1 MSIFP
6 IPDELLPDTK
16 KLEEMNKELSAL
28 MPKEFA
34 GAVNL
39 MVHPVAGIAAVSA
52 LGLGA
57 ASHAFGIWMGAVA
70 GAAEVSQRMFLP
82 FLDEATPDDFRD
94 KTKTP
99 VKQAR
104 AAADTLTADARAVAR
119 ETAKVATEIVD
130 AAIKDVKDAMKPAAK
145 ATPTL
150 VKPVS
155 AKMAKPA
162 PVEEPKP
169 TVARTTAQK
178 TAETIEKI
186 AETPAERVAPAIV
199 ETAADLMPE
208 DFRQP
213 KAIAKPKSP
222 DDLKLIS
229 GVGPKLETVL
239 NGLGVWTYGQI
250 AALTREEIAWLDD
263 YLGFKGRIGRDGWIE
278 QAAELAKKTKQAG
291 KPAKSVH

>member
-6 IPDELLPDTK
+6 TPDELLPDAK
-16 KLEEMNKELSAL
+16 KLEEMSKELSAL
-28 MPKEFA
+28 MPKEFT

-39 MVHPVAGIAAVSA
+39 MVHPVAGVAAVSA

-70 GAAEVSQRMFLP
+70 GAAEVSQRMFTP
-82 FLDEATPDDFRD
+82 FFDEAKPDDFRD
-94 KTKTP
+94 RTNTA
-99 VKQAR
+99 VKRAR
-104 AAADTLTADARAVAR
+104 AAADTLIADAQTVAR
-119 ETAKVATEIVD
+119 ETAKVVAKSIELAKAKLAPIGEGKRSPVEKPK
-130 AAIKDVKDAMKPAAK
+130 AAIVKK
-145 ATPTL
+145 AVNQVP
-150 VKPVS
+150 
-155 AKMAKPA
+155 
-162 PVEEPKP
+162 
-169 TVARTTAQK
+169 
-178 TAETIEKI
+178 ETIEK
-186 AETPAERVAPAIV
+186 ADEKLTAPTAV
-199 ETAADLMPE
+199 EADLMPE

-213 KAIAKPKSP
+213 KAIAKPKKP

-250 AALTREEIAWLDD
+250 AELKREEIAWLDD
-263 YLGFKGRIGRDGWIE
+263 YLGFKGRIGRDDWIG

>member
-6 IPDELLPDTK
+6 TPDELLPDAK
-16 KLEEMNKELSAL
+16 KLEEMSKELSAL
-28 MPKEFA
+28 MPKEFT

-39 MVHPVAGIAAVSA
+39 MVHPVAGVAAVSA

-70 GAAEVSQRMFLP
+70 GAAEMSQRMFTP
-82 FLDEATPDDFRD
+82 FFEEAKPDDFRD
-94 KTKTP
+94 RTNTAIKR
-99 VKQAR
+99 AR
-104 AAADTLTADARAVAR
+104 AAADTLIADAQTVAR
-119 ETAKVATEIVD
+119 ETAKVVAKTVEPAFKAKSAPVGEVKRSPVEKPK
-130 AAIKDVKDAMKPAAK
+130 AAIVKKAVNQVSEAVEKADEKP
-145 ATPTL
+145 
-150 VKPVS
+150 
-155 AKMAKPA
+155 
-162 PVEEPKP
+162 
-169 TVARTTAQK
+169 
-178 TAETIEKI
+178 
-186 AETPAERVAPAIV
+186 VAPAIV

-213 KAIAKPKSP
+213 IAKPKKP

-250 AALTREEIAWLDD
+250 AELKREEIAWLDD
-263 YLGFKGRIGRDGWIE
+263 YLGFKGRIGRDDWIG
-278 QAAELAKKTKQAG
+278 QAAELAKKTKRAG

>member
-6 IPDELLPDTK
+6 TPDELLPDAK
-16 KLEEMNKELSAL
+16 KLEEMSKELSAL
-28 MPKEFA
+28 MPKEFT

-39 MVHPVAGIAAVSA
+39 MVHPVAGVAAVSA

-70 GAAEVSQRMFLP
+70 GAAEMSQRMFTP
-82 FLDEATPDDFRD
+82 FFDEAKSDDFRD
-94 KTKTP
+94 RTNTAIKR
-99 VKQAR
+99 AR
-104 AAADTLTADARAVAR
+104 AAADTLIADAQTVAR
-119 ETAKVATEIVD
+119 ETTKGVAKTVEP
-130 AAIKDVKDAMKPAAK
+130 AIKA
-145 ATPTL
+145 
-150 VKPVS
+150 KPVPVGE
-155 AKMAKPA
+155 AKRS
-162 PVEEPKP
+162 PVEKKTAIVKKAVNNAPEAVEKANEKP
-169 TVARTTAQK
+169 TASEA
-178 TAETIEKI
+178 
-186 AETPAERVAPAIV
+186 V
-199 ETAADLMPE
+199 EADLMPE

-213 KAIAKPKSP
+213 KAIAKPKKP

-250 AALTREEIAWLDD
+250 AELKREEIAWLDD
-263 YLGFKGRIGRDGWIE
+263 YLGFKGRIGRDDWIG